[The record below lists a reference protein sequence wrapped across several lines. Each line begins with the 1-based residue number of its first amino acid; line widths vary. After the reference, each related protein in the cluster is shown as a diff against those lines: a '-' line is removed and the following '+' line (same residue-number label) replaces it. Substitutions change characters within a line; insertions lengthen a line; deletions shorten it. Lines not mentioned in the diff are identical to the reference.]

1 MNIYGKVLLIFLIT
15 CYLSTIN
22 FVESSPIFL
31 KHQYIDGGRSRRNV
45 AQLERLLLQI
55 VENNRDHISIRPG

>member
-1 MNIYGKVLLIFLIT
+1 MNIYGKFLLIFLIT
-15 CYLSTIN
+15 FYLSTIN
-22 FVESSPIFL
+22 VVEGSPVFV
-31 KHQYIDGGRSRRNV
+31 HRRRIDGGRARRNV